1 MTTRGGEKKNSV
13 EKKQQ
18 QARKSVSKGQ
28 LEREK
33 ERAGK
38 AFEKSWKSV
47 TEKRSKKPRVI

>member
-1 MTTRGGEKKNSV
+1 MAARGGKEKHSV
-13 EKKQQ
+13 EKKQH

-28 LEREK
+28 LRREK

-47 TEKRSKKPRVI
+47 TEKRSKKPLVM